1 MNFSQIYDIY
11 LNEYA
16 YGSEVGDFANLS
28 YVNHGLKNVFQKA
41 VLIDFSSLGSVEC

>member
-28 YVNHGLKNVFQKA
+28 YVNLGLKNVFQKA
-41 VLIDFSSLGSVEC
+41 VLINFSSLGSVKC